1 MLAEKWPKI
10 RGLREQ
16 SYISV
21 ARKTYETFFEGF
33 FGSPIAFYVIVYV
46 LNTEIMICAV
56 GWLFLFYVLL
66 MFVLMQYK
74 EIHMFSD
81 KKSNYIL

>member
-56 GWLFLFYVLL
+56 GWLFLFLCITYVCTNAIQGNTYV
-66 MFVLMQYK
+66 F
-74 EIHMFSD
+74 
-81 KKSNYIL
+81 